1 MLNVRKVIVTGGAG
15 FIGSHI
21 SEELLR
27 LGCKVLVIDN
37 LSTGK
42 IENIEDILKNPDL
55 QFIQGSITNVS
66 LLNKLFS
73 CSDYVFL
80 HAAIPSVIRSIEDP
94 KPM

>member
-37 LSTGK
+37 LYTGK

-55 QFIQGSITNVS
+55 QFIQGSITDAS
-66 LLNKLFS
+66 LLNKFSRVAITYSIMQLFPA
-73 CSDYVFL
+73 L
-80 HAAIPSVIRSIEDP
+80 LEA
-94 KPM
+94 